1 MELEMYQEYFK
12 QGEVLLSTGNHE
24 EAMKYFKK
32 AEAIDP
38 QHCELYINMGIICA
52 NQDKLDEAEKTF
64 KKALLVDKKCGE
76 AYFHMAC
83 IAGLKED
90 LGQAIKYI
98 DMAKLNGYDNAQL
111 YFTLGMVY
119 EEQDNINMALRNY
132 NKALVMEPVRADI
145 HLQKCNLLLQGGRKE
160 EAIAALDAMILNCP
174 DYFEGYHLKC
184 GTLSGLGRYD
194 EAEKVLNEALELFPQ
209 EVGFKLDRA
218 KILISQKKYD
228 EAENILVEL
237 EKEGDEWKREII
249 LEQVRI
255 AGSQENVEKTIT
267 LLERAY
273 KECREDGKPDEEVCY
288 LLLSVYMSAK
298 KYDEIIKI
306 AKEVLAVTK
315 NNTYSNIASFYYAE
329 ALSKQNDEQEAKK
342 VYEDTIRKCRA
353 TVLENPA
360 AVDAYMIRA
369 LCLNRLKENDKAL
382 EMVDYVLA
390 LAPNSPEVHS
400 ARAVILK
407 DMGLTA
413 EMEKE
418 VQIINQ
424 LGGKLGEIMSA
435 L

>member
-1 MELEMYQEYFK
+1 MYQEYFN
-12 QGEVLLSTGNHE
+12 QGEVLLGMGNHE

-32 AEAIDP
+32 AEEIEP
-38 QHCELYINMGIICA
+38 QHCELYINMGIIFA

-90 LGQAIKYI
+90 LAQAIKYI
-98 DMAKLNGYDNAQL
+98 DMAKVNGYENAQL

-132 NKALVMEPVRADI
+132 NKALAMEPIRPDI
-145 HLQKCNLLLQGGRKE
+145 HLQKCNLLVRATRKE
-160 EAIAALDAMILNCP
+160 EAITALDAMILNCP

-184 GTLSGLGRYD
+184 GVLSGLGRYD
-194 EAEKVLNEALELFPQ
+194 EAEQVLKEALELFP
-209 EVGFKLDRA
+209 EEIGFKLDKA
-218 KILISQKKYD
+218 KILVSQQKYD
-228 EAENILVEL
+228 EAEKMLLLL
-237 EKEGDEWKREII
+237 EKEGDEWKREIL
-249 LEQVRI
+249 LERVRI
-255 AGSQENVEKTIT
+255 ADVRENVEQTT
-267 LLERAY
+267 ALLERAY
-273 KECREDGKPDEEVCY
+273 NECREDGKPDEEISY
-288 LLLSVYMSAK
+288 LLLSIYMSAK
-298 KYDEIIKI
+298 KYEEIIKI
-306 AKEVLAVTK
+306 AQEVLEVTK

-329 ALSKQNDEQEAKK
+329 ALSKQNNDDAAKK
-342 VYEDTIRKCRA
+342 LYEDTIKKCRA

-390 LAPNSPEVHS
+390 LAPDSPEIHS

-407 DMGLTA
+407 DMGLIA